1 MTPADLTG
9 PVNFASID
17 VSFIS
22 LRIILPPL
30 IALLHQPADIVAL
43 IKPQF
48 EAGREKVGKSG
59 VVRDP
64 ATHKEVLQTIL
75 TFAQELGLSLQ
86 GLAYSPITG
95 GEGNIEFLAHWR
107 LEESVIA
114 DPQQESVDF
123 RPLIDLTVNEAG
135 QTFNNGPSRK

>member
-1 MTPADLTG
+1 
-9 PVNFASID
+9 
-17 VSFIS
+17 
-22 LRIILPPL
+22 
-30 IALLHQPADIVAL
+30 
-43 IKPQF
+43 
-48 EAGREKVGKSG
+48 

-75 TFAQELGLSLQ
+75 MFAHELGLTLQ

-107 LEESVIA
+107 LDGLPAAES
-114 DPQQESVDF
+114 QLEKMDF
-123 RPLIDLTVNEAG
+123 RPLIERTVQEAG